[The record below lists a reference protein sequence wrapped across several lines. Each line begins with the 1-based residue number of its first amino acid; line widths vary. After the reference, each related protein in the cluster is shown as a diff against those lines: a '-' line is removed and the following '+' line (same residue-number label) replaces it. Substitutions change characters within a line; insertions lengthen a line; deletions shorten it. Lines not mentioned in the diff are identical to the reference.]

1 MMMNYDIFISNF
13 YRIWRPQKSV
23 FWENSMR
30 IMKFHIYQFL
40 IVFKQN
46 LDQKQFLAEFV

>member
-1 MMMNYDIFISNF
+1 MMMNYDICISNF

-23 FWENSMR
+23 FWENRMR
-30 IMKFHIYQFL
+30 TIKFHIYQFFIFL
-40 IVFKQN
+40 KLN